1 MRIRCAL
8 GVGSVC
14 RPLLGGI
21 IDSMSLTTVDATR
34 RARSAADWREDI
46 LWHRQMYRQSRFRW
60 AAENATNI
68 AMRSTR
74 GRLEFST
81 PKHLA
86 ALEVHRMELLGYTDQ
101 IRLAMASPLREARS
115 AYGARW
121 GTALALVGMST
132 MDARIIIWS
141 AVGTTPDQVTNTDVR
156 RVLRGIPLPNP
167 LTEVWELRQLHSMFQ
182 AASDLL
188 EDAVCDLVHELSDH
202 HGLDA
207 LAPLTVSSAADQLRM
222 RIEAQREQR
231 GEPGDRR
238 RIPQQ
243 RY

>member
-1 MRIRCAL
+1 MEN
-8 GVGSVC
+8 
-14 RPLLGGI
+14 
-21 IDSMSLTTVDATR
+21 MSPTTAGAPR
-34 RARSAADWREDI
+34 RERSTADWREDV
-46 LWHRQMYRQSRFRW
+46 LWHRRMYRQSRFRW

-81 PKHLA
+81 PGHLA
-86 ALEVHRMELLGYTDQ
+86 ALESHRMELLGYTDQ
-101 IRLAMASPLREARS
+101 VRLAMASPLREARS

-121 GTALALVGMST
+121 GTALALVGMPT

-141 AVGTTPDQVTNTDVR
+141 AVGTTPEQVTNTDVR

-167 LTEVWELRQLHSMFQ
+167 LTEVWELKQLHSMFQ
-182 AASDLL
+182 AAGDLL
-188 EDAVCDLVHELSDH
+188 EDAVCDLVHELRDH
-202 HGLDA
+202 HGLGS
-207 LAPLTVSSAADQLRM
+207 LAPLTVSGNADQLRM

-243 RY
+243 QY

>member
-1 MRIRCAL
+1 MIE
-8 GVGSVC
+8 
-14 RPLLGGI
+14 
-21 IDSMSLTTVDATR
+21 SMSLTTAEVPP
-34 RARSAADWREDI
+34 RARPTADWREDI

-81 PKHLA
+81 PGQLA
-86 ALEVHRMELLGYTDQ
+86 ALEGHRMELLGYTDQ
-101 IRLAMASPLREARS
+101 FRLAMASPLREARR

-202 HGLDA
+202 YCLDA

-222 RIEAQREQR
+222 RIESQREQR